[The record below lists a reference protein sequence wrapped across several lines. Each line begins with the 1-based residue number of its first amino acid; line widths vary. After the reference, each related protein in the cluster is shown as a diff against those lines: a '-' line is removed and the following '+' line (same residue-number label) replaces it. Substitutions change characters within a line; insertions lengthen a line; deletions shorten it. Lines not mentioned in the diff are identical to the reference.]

1 MTDAALR
8 SIRVRFDAGADSY
21 DSSAMHRALA
31 HEVASFVDPGRGSAV
46 LDVATGT
53 GLVLRALAQLC
64 PDGGLQMAGIDISPR
79 MLEVA
84 RRHLPHAA
92 LAVGDAAALPFATDS
107 FDLVTCVAA
116 LHLIPDV
123 PAMTDECARVLRS
136 GGRAVTAT
144 FVASDP
150 VGHGRPNPA
159 RERFDSLD
167 KTAAALGPSGFEA
180 VRHRIFRHGKDAVLI
195 AEWSRSR

>member
-1 MTDAALR
+1 MLEEPLR
-8 SIRVRFDAGADSY
+8 TIRVRFDARAHSY

-31 HEVASFVDPGRGSAV
+31 HEVASFVDPGHGSAV

-53 GLVLRALAQLC
+53 GLVLRALARRC
-64 PDGGLQMAGIDISPR
+64 PDRELQLTGIDISPG

-84 RRHLPHAA
+84 RRRLPRAT
-92 LAVGDAAALPFATDS
+92 LTVGDAAALPFATDS

-123 PAMTDECARVLRS
+123 ATMAEESARVLRS

-144 FVASDP
+144 FVDSDP
-150 VGHGRPNPA
+150 GRHGGPNPDRA
-159 RERFDSLD
+159 RFDSLD
-167 KTAAALGPSGFEA
+167 KVAVALGPSGLRL
-180 VRHRIFRHGKDAVLI
+180 VRHRTFRYGMDAVLV
-195 AEWSRSR
+195 AEWTCSG